1 MKRISNRVRAE
12 ESRACSNVHAE
23 KSRACITPLYSSVS
37 PSSSHRHRSCLRSPP
52 SSFPPP
58 PSRTGRSEERL
69 TQRQALFGSP
79 FVDPPGLEPR
89 KAEPESAVLPLH
101 HGSIPLYTAKVIKI
115 FFSTKVL
122 RRNFSNKKVQ
132 SRRCPQIFHFERP
145 QMRV

>member
-12 ESRACSNVHAE
+12 ESRACSNVHAKE
-23 KSRACITPLYSSVS
+23 SRTCYASPIPPFLPLPRIFTDLAHAS
-37 PSSSHRHRSCLRSPP
+37 P

-58 PSRTGRSEERL
+58 PLTYNNIKKRL

-132 SRRCPQIFHFERP
+132 SRRCPQIFHF
-145 QMRV
+145 